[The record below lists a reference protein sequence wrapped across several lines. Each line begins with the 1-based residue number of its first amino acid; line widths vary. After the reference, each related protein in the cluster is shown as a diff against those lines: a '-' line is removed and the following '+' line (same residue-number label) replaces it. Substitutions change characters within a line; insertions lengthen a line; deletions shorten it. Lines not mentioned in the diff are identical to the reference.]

1 MKKTTKL
8 LASVACTA
16 AVVLTGCSTQPKTK
30 VVVVEP
36 EAIIQSNVYVRYP
49 KSAYEKLQMGGAAYR
64 LNSFEYTLNDSQVPF
79 EEIRPCEPCEPQQA
93 KNVTNNKIVQ
103 PKQVVRKTKV
113 SAKAAAGTNKSIYRT
128 RKAAKKTTPK
138 IDCDLYR
145 TLCEKPAA
153 VPTTQDTARKAADAL
168 QGISN
173 RVVEVNLA
181 K

>member
-16 AVVLTGCSTQPKTK
+16 AVVLAGCSTQPKTK

-64 LNSFEYTLNDSQVPF
+64 QNSFEYTLNDSQVPF
-79 EEIRPCEPCEPQQA
+79 EDIRHCEPCAPQQA
-93 KNVTNNKIVQ
+93 KQVIEK
-103 PKQVVRKTKV
+103 PKHVVKKTTKTK
-113 SAKAAAGTNKSIYRT
+113 SKAKVAQGTNKSIYQT
-128 RKAAKKTTPK
+128 RKAEKKTTPK

-145 TLCEKPAA
+145 ALCEKPTG
-153 VPTTQDTARKAADAL
+153 VPTTQDTARKAAEAL
-168 QGISN
+168 QGVSN
-173 RVVEVNLA
+173 RVQEVNLA

>member
-16 AVVLTGCSTQPKTK
+16 TIVLTGCST
-30 VVVVEP
+30 EP
-36 EAIIQSNVYVRYP
+36 EAVIQSNVYVRYP
-49 KSAYEKLQMGGAAYR
+49 KSAYEKLQMGGAAWR

-79 EEIRPCEPCEPQQA
+79 EDIRPCEPCEPQQV
-93 KNVTNNKIVQ
+93 KQVIQK
-103 PKQVVRKTKV
+103 PKQVVKKTTKTKV
-113 SAKAAAGTNKSIYRT
+113 KARAASGTNKSIYRT

-138 IDCDLYR
+138 IDCNLYR
-145 TLCEKPAA
+145 TLCEKPAG
-153 VPTTQDTARKAADAL
+153 VSTTQDTARKAAEAL
-168 QGISN
+168 QGVSN

>member
-16 AVVLTGCSTQPKTK
+16 TVVLTGCSTQPKTK

-79 EEIRPCEPCEPQQA
+79 EEISPCEPCEPQQGQ
-93 KNVTNNKIVQ
+93 KVSNNKIVK
-103 PKQVVRKTKV
+103 PKQVVRKTK
-113 SAKAAAGTNKSIYRT
+113 SKARAAAGTNKSFYRT
-128 RKAAKKTTPK
+128 RKAVKKTTPK

-153 VPTTQDTARKAADAL
+153 VTTTQDTARKAADAL

-173 RVVEVNLA
+173 RVVEVNLT